1 MCEDT
6 NCLCGAFEDEC
17 GCEGFYHEMP
27 RLGEPA
33 PDFVAETTHGQ
44 ITLSDYTDKKWVVLF
59 SHPSDSTPVCTTE
72 FVAFSKEYS
81 EFEKRNVALIGLS
94 VDSSSS
100 HLAWVRDIEAN
111 FGVHVPFPIIAD
123 LDMGVASLYG
133 MIQPAMSS
141 TAACRAVFFIDP
153 KGILRAMIYYPLT
166 TGRCVA
172 EILRVID
179 ALQVN
184 DEHHVATPANWK
196 PGDKVIVPAPK
207 TQKEM
212 DEREKI
218 TGPDKKTWYLLMK
231 DL

>member
-17 GCEGFYHEMP
+17 GC
-27 RLGEPA
+27 
-33 PDFVAETTHGQ
+33 
-44 ITLSDYTDKKWVVLF
+44 
-59 SHPSDSTPVCTTE
+59 PVCTTE

-184 DEHHVATPANWK
+184 DEHHVAT
-196 PGDKVIVPAPK
+196 GIF
-207 TQKEM
+207 
-212 DEREKI
+212 
-218 TGPDKKTWYLLMK
+218 
-231 DL
+231 